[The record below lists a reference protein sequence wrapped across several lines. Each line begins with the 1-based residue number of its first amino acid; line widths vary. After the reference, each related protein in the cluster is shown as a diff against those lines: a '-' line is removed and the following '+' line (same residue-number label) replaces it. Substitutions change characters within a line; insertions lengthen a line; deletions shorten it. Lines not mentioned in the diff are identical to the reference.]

1 MTSLPDHTFRR
12 DSAGNRSLETPPAF
26 LGEGNEH
33 PLIDIPFSVYVD
45 GRQYSGEGISLVE
58 AHVKGLMDPALENQ
72 ERLVRLSFDFG
83 GFAVSLHP
91 KVLVHRDSPQQRL
104 VLRFTEP
111 TGDHLP
117 QLRRILNDYISGDLT
132 SLGTVIRTGEA
143 VGPKSAGTRTGQTSR
158 WAIMQRALGAAA
170 VLALALLL
178 LVATGA
184 LMGQRLLVTQLAAP
198 AQVAVAGDTLR
209 AVADGQVTY
218 FDPEAPM
225 GDVVFAIASTSG
237 ETLSMAMPCD
247 CDVIPAGV
255 AEGSTVLA
263 GEPVLTLVQGEPTTV
278 VEAAVPAV
286 DLFALQEAGGAEIR
300 LADGS
305 RVFGRLDQQGPATT
319 GEDFVR
325 VRLVPESPIAPEL
338 AGQVVELRLRHGAGR
353 LFDRLADGW
362 TALSSLWT

>member
-12 DSAGNRSLETPPAF
+12 DSTPDRSLDTPPAF

-45 GRQYSGEGISLVE
+45 GRQYSGEGLSLVE

-91 KVLVHRDSPQQRL
+91 KVLIHRDSPQRL

-132 SLGTVIRTGEA
+132 SLGTVIRTGNTVA
-143 VGPKSAGTRTGQTSR
+143 SKAAGVRVGQASPLAAMRR
-158 WAIMQRALGAAA
+158 ILGSLA

-178 LVATGA
+178 IGTAGV
-184 LMGQRLLVTQLAAP
+184 LMGQRLLVTRLEAP
-198 AQVAVAGDTLR
+198 AQITVAGDTLR
-209 AVADGQVTY
+209 AVADGQVSY
-218 FDPEAPM
+218 FDPEAPE
-225 GDVVFAIASTSG
+225 GEVVFAIATTSG
-237 ETLSMAMPCD
+237 ETLSIAMPCD

-263 GEPVLTLVQGEPTTV
+263 GEPILTLVQGVSATV
-278 VEAAVPAV
+278 VEAAVPVAN
-286 DLFALQEAGGAEIR
+286 LFALQEAGGAEIR

-305 RVFGRLDQQGPATT
+305 KIFGRLDRQGPATT
-319 GEDFVR
+319 GEDFVQ
-325 VRLVPESPIAPEL
+325 VRLVPETPIAPEM
-338 AGQVVELRLRHGAGR
+338 AGQAVELRIRRDAGSLFER
-353 LFDRLADGW
+353 LSDGW
-362 TALSSLWT
+362 TSLSALWT